1 MIQSIDYTSF
11 SVLMA
16 KLHGCPNKNSNY
28 HNIFLELQN
37 NLYTF
42 LNLIHLYIQSS
53 YLTFILQKVAKC
65 WDLQSANREIQ
76 VSSHGVPLESTSRD
90 HNIGIPS
97 LDIDEFYAGKFED
110 CECLHKGNI
119 KMTGTDR
126 ALLTLFFQTLKKK
139 RVKVENRVRR
149 GVIYY

>member
-1 MIQSIDYTSF
+1 MDYFAHNFFLVQITRTVHFLLISF
-11 SVLMA
+11 LNPSYT
-16 KLHGCPNKNSNY
+16 NY
-28 HNIFLELQN
+28 IRN
-37 NLYTF
+37 NPYTF

-53 YLTFILQKVAKC
+53 YLTFLRQKVAKC

-90 HNIGIPS
+90 HNIGTPS

-119 KMTGTDR
+119 KMKNTGVLCR
-126 ALLTLFFQTLKKK
+126 LTLFFEAMKK
-139 RVKVENRVRR
+139 
-149 GVIYY
+149 